1 MKEVVAALIRNGD
14 GRFLICQR
22 PSYKA
27 RGLLWEFVGGK
38 VEEGESKRD
47 ALIRECKEE
56 LDVTVEVG
64 DVFAEVTHRY
74 PDMDIHLTLFNA
86 AVTDGTLRLIEHNAV
101 AWITPDMIDDYE
113 FCPAD
118 VEILKKIKSDFNA

>member
-1 MKEVVAALIRNGD
+1 MKEVVAALIRKGD

-113 FCPAD
+113 FCSAD
-118 VEILKKIKSDFNA
+118 VEILKKIKSHFNA

>member
-56 LDVTVEVG
+56 LDVTV
-64 DVFAEVTHRY
+64 
-74 PDMDIHLTLFNA
+74 
-86 AVTDGTLRLIEHNAV
+86 
-101 AWITPDMIDDYE
+101 
-113 FCPAD
+113 
-118 VEILKKIKSDFNA
+118 